1 MPVLLTPMAKGIIPE
16 NHPCYAGVLFHSLSN
31 YLDPLIKKADLVIG
45 LGYDPVEFNY
55 ESWMPDVPLLHFDTR
70 KTDMPESIESH
81 QVTGRPE
88 DWFDLLGTQDAVH
101 SDFNPEDIQRIQK
114 EITSAFGRLTN
125 HFGPVTVVKVLQE
138 ELPPDAILTAD
149 VGSHLHLLGQYW
161 QTHGHR
167 NLIMS
172 NGWSGMG
179 FGIPAALAA
188 QMIRRETTVACV
200 TGDGGFL
207 MMAGEIITAKRYNLP
222 VIFVVISDGEL
233 NLIRL
238 KKSWQNLS
246 PAGTQLYSGDLFGTN
261 TFFNIKV
268 LDAVTETEMRLAVRE
283 SLLMKEPVIIN
294 AKIDPS
300 DYIRLIVK
308 R

>member
-1 MPVLLTPMAKGIIPE
+1 
-16 NHPCYAGVLFHSLSN
+16 
-31 YLDPLIKKADLVIG
+31 
-45 LGYDPVEFNY
+45 
-55 ESWMPDVPLLHFDTR
+55 
-70 KTDMPESIESH
+70 
-81 QVTGRPE
+81 
-88 DWFDLLGTQDAVH
+88 
-101 SDFNPEDIQRIQK
+101 
-114 EITSAFGRLTN
+114 
-125 HFGPVTVVKVLQE
+125 
-138 ELPPDAILTAD
+138 
-149 VGSHLHLLGQYW
+149 
-161 QTHGHR
+161 
-167 NLIMS
+167 
-172 NGWSGMG
+172 MG